1 MPRSKINIL
10 NAKSKELTGAA
21 DPGYYSDGGGLFL
34 QVSNQGTKSWVFRFK
49 SPVTLKAREMGL
61 GSVNTVS
68 LAMARAKALDARIQ
82 VSNNLDPLIEKQNAE
97 QQRLLVTAR
106 KAATFAICARECI
119 QTHEASWKNAKHRAQ
134 WESTLETYAFP
145 IIGNKPVDEIDEQ
158 MVLRVLAPIWHT
170 KAETASR
177 LRGRIE
183 KVLDYA
189 TAKKHRSGENPAR
202 WKGNLKELLGKQSR
216 DTNNQPALPYSR
228 VAEFLNDLRTHEG
241 ITAKAIEFTILTAC
255 RSGEVRLATW
265 DEFNLAEKK
274 WTIPANRMKA
284 GKEHTVPLSEQA
296 MQLLQTIPRM
306 EGSEFV
312 FFAPRGGAL
321 SDMALTAMVR
331 RMHATRVE
339 AGQTGYV
346 DPVQKDAENNPR
358 TITVHGFRSS
368 FRDWAGDTTSYP
380 REVIE
385 KSLAH
390 GIKDKT
396 EEAYARGELFRKR
409 IKLMQAWANF
419 CTATNSGAV
428 VQITKARG

>member
-21 DPGYYSDGGGLFL
+21 EPGYYSDGGGLFL

-61 GSVNTVS
+61 GSINTVS
-68 LAMARAKALDARIQ
+68 LAMARTKALDARIQ
-82 VSNNLDPLIEKQNAE
+82 VSNGLDPLIEKQNAE
-97 QQRLLVTAR
+97 HQRLLVTAR

-228 VAEFLNDLRTHEG
+228 VAEFLHDLRTHEG
-241 ITAKAIEFTILTAC
+241 ITAKAIEFVILTAC

-296 MQLLQTIPRM
+296 IQLLQTMPRM

-331 RMHATRVE
+331 RMHATQVE

-346 DPVQKDAENNPR
+346 DPAQKDSENNPR

-396 EEAYARGELFRKR
+396 EEAYARGELLRKR
-409 IKLMQAWANF
+409 IKLMQAW
-419 CTATNSGAV
+419 
-428 VQITKARG
+428 

>member
-1 MPRSKINIL
+1 ML

-21 DPGYYSDGGGLFL
+21 EPGYYSDGGGLFL

-61 GSVNTVS
+61 GSINTVS
-68 LAMARAKALDARIQ
+68 LAMARTKALDARIQ
-82 VSNNLDPLIEKQNAE
+82 VSNGLDPLIEKQNAE
-97 QQRLLVTAR
+97 HQRLLVTAR

-228 VAEFLNDLRTHEG
+228 VAEFLHDLRTHEG
-241 ITAKAIEFTILTAC
+241 ITAKAIEFVILTAC

-296 MQLLQTIPRM
+296 IQLLQTMPRM

-331 RMHATRVE
+331 RMHATQVE

-346 DPVQKDAENNPR
+346 DPAQKDSENNPR

-396 EEAYARGELFRKR
+396 EEAYARGELLRKR
-409 IKLMQAWANF
+409 IKLMQAW
-419 CTATNSGAV
+419 
-428 VQITKARG
+428 

>member
-1 MPRSKINIL
+1 MPRSKINLL
-10 NAKSKELTGAA
+10 NAKDVAA
-21 DPGYYSDGGGLFL
+21 KVKPGYYGDGGGLFL

-61 GSVNTVS
+61 GSINTVS
-68 LAMARAKALDARIQ
+68 LAMARKKALDARIQ

-97 QQRLLVTAR
+97 HQRVLVTAR

-119 QTHEASWKNAKHRAQ
+119 LTHEATWKNSKHRAQ
-134 WESTLETYAFP
+134 WENTLETYAFP

-202 WKGNLKELLGKQSR
+202 WRGNLKELLGKQSAN
-216 DTNNQPALPYSR
+216 TSNQPALPFSR
-228 VAEFLNDLRTHEG
+228 VAEFLHDLRTHEG
-241 ITAKAIEFTILTAC
+241 ITAKALEFVILTAC

-265 DEFNLAEKK
+265 NEFNLAENK

-284 GKEHTVPLSEQA
+284 GREHTVPLTEQA
-296 MQLLQTIPRM
+296 INLLRAMPRI
-306 EGSEFV
+306 ESSEFV

-331 RMHATRVE
+331 RMHATQVE
-339 AGQTGYV
+339 AGQRGYV
-346 DPVQKDAENNPR
+346 DPAQKDLENNPR
-358 TITVHGFRSS
+358 IITVHGFRSS
-368 FRDWAGDTTSYP
+368 FRDWAGETTNYP

-396 EEAYARGELFRKR
+396 EEAYARGTLFEKR

-419 CTATNSGAV
+419 CTAIGPGAV
-428 VQITKARG
+428 VQITRARD